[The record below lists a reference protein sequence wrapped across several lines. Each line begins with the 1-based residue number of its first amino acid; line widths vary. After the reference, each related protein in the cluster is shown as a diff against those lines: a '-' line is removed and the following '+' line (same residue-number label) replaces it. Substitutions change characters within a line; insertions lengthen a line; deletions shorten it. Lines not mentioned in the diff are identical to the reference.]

1 VGRRWSKGDFLLSK
15 ITVQAL
21 FKNSQQDKMRLRF
34 FINFIFQIEK
44 CITNRPKKC
53 NAPLPIFV
61 LKSPKNVSQNPFSG

>member
-1 VGRRWSKGDFLLSK
+1 VEQGGFFVIKNYRAS
-15 ITVQAL
+15 T

-61 LKSPKNVSQNPFSG
+61 LKSPKNVSQNPSWS